1 MLNFTSADVDEA
13 ANEVAGDDT
22 FTDVARWDSGFS
34 YVNGDGTRAF
44 GLTPLRGE
52 VGYTLRSGQQP
63 AAADEIVLGPATA
76 EQLGLTIGDS
86 VTVASDPTV
95 DSAAA
100 RVVGIA
106 LFPEIDDGGLT
117 DGVGYVGGAFAA
129 HATVRDLFE
138 ASQVVVTVAPG
149 HDLGDVI
156 TRLNRRYPDS
166 ASDEGVPAPPGGVR
180 NLVGVRRL
188 PEWIAAFI
196 VALGLASLTHGLT
209 ATRRRR
215 RHDLATMRSLGLS
228 PRQTVSCIAWQALT
242 IGVVGLVVGIPI
254 GLIAGRAAWWAVADP
269 IGVRSDAIR
278 PGISL
283 FVVSV
288 AALASAAL
296 LAVPAGWRASRATP
310 AQGLRAE

>member
-1 MLNFTSADVDEA
+1 MLNFRSADVDQAGDEI
-13 ANEVAGDDT
+13 AGDDT

-63 AAADEIVLGPATA
+63 AAADEIVLGPDTA

-86 VTVASDPTV
+86 VTVASGLTA

-106 LFPEIDDGGLT
+106 LFPEIDDGDLT
-117 DGVGYVGGAFAA
+117 DGVGYLGQAFAA
-129 HATVRDLFE
+129 HATVPDLFE

-149 HDLGDVI
+149 HDLDDV
-156 TRLNRRYPDS
+156 TTHMNQRYPES
-166 ASDEGVPAPPGGVR
+166 VSDESIPALPSSIG
-180 NLVGVRRL
+180 NLDGVRRL
-188 PEWIAAFI
+188 PQWIAAFV

-228 PRQTVSCIAWQALT
+228 PSQTVSCIAWQALT
-242 IGVVGLVVGIPI
+242 IGVVGLIVGIPI
-254 GLIAGRAAWWAVADP
+254 GLIAGRVAWWAVADP
-269 IGVRSDAIR
+269 IGVRADANR
-278 PGISL
+278 PGIGL
-283 FVVSV
+283 IVVSV
-288 AALASAAL
+288 AALVSAAL
-296 LAVPAGWRASRATP
+296 LAIPTGWQASRATP